1 MDSRLDSRL
10 DSNTEQPQNP
20 LYERYAS
27 REMAAIF
34 SSSHRFATWRRI
46 WILLAECEAGLGLPI
61 RREQIAALEAA
72 APRLDLARVA
82 ELEHQTRH
90 DVVAHLR
97 HFAEQADG
105 IEKGAGGILHL
116 GATSA
121 FITDNTDQL
130 LMREALE
137 LLRGRIATA
146 LGGLAA
152 FAERHRA
159 LPCLAYTHFQ
169 PAQLTTVGKR
179 ACLWAHDLVL
189 DLAEIQHRLATLRC
203 RGVKGTTGTQASFL
217 TLFAGD
223 HEKVRE
229 LDSRVAAGLGFAGSV
244 AVSGQTYTR
253 KLDSQILALLSGVA
267 ESCHKMGTDL
277 RLLQGVGELAE
288 PFDEHQVGSS
298 AMAYKRNPVR
308 AERMC
313 GLARRVMTDALNG
326 PINAATQ
333 WLERSLDDSANRRL
347 VLPDT
352 FLACDAILGLAG
364 HIAAGLRVN
373 ASMVASR
380 VIREL
385 PFMATETLLMQAV
398 LRGGDRQQLHERI
411 RTLSFAAQEAVAQGR
426 ENPLLAI
433 IAADADFRLSAGE
446 IARWIDPQAFTGR
459 SAEQVDD
466 FLRDIVAPALAGLD
480 VAEVEAP
487 RI

>member
-1 MDSRLDSRL
+1 MTSRADSAS
-10 DSNTEQPQNP
+10 EQPQNP

-46 WILLAECEAGLGLPI
+46 WILLAESEALLGLPI
-61 RREQIAALEAA
+61 RPEQVAALEAA

-82 ELEHQTRH
+82 ELERQTRH

-97 HFAEQADG
+97 HFAEQADA

-137 LLRGRIATA
+137 LLRRRIATA
-146 LGGLAA
+146 VAGLAV
-152 FAERHRA
+152 FATRHRA

-179 ACLWAHDLVL
+179 ACLWAQDLVL
-189 DLAEIQHRLATLRC
+189 DLAEVEHRLATLRC

-223 HEKVRE
+223 HGKVRR
-229 LDSRVAAGLGFAGSV
+229 LDALVAAGLGFTGSI

-253 KLDSQILALLSGVA
+253 KLDSQVLATLSGVA

-277 RLLQGVGELAE
+277 RLLQGVGELSE

-313 GLARRVMTDALNG
+313 GLARRIMTDALNG
-326 PINAATQ
+326 PINTATQ

-347 VLPDT
+347 VLPDA
-352 FLACDAILGLAG
+352 FLCCDAILGLAG

-373 ASMVASR
+373 DGMVAAR
-380 VIREL
+380 VTREL
-385 PFMATETLLMQAV
+385 PFMATETLLMEAA

-411 RTLSFAAQEAVAQGR
+411 RIHSFAAQEAVARGLP
-426 ENPLLAI
+426 NPLLAT
-433 IAADADFRLSAGE
+433 IAGDADFRLSSEE
-446 IARWIDPQAFTGR
+446 IARWVDPQAFTGR

-466 FLRDIVAPALAGLD
+466 FLRDVVTPALAGLD
-480 VAEVEAP
+480 AAEVEAP